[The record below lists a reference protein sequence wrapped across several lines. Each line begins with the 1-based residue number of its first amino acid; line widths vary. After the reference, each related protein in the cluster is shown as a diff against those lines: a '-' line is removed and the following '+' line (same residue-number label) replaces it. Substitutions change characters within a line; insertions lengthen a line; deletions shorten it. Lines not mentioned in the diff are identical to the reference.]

1 MPISLVAAQDHIERW
16 QKKLAQSRAPY
27 RQFWPKFLFRHED
40 IGNAASVLKSGVL
53 LSRASAGE
61 AGFENIA
68 AEDIVNANIRAH
80 DFARLYF
87 RPRTPTQFHI
97 EGIRRVAEYYHGVHA
112 PVLAMFVFSADRVLV
127 RPGTQFS
134 DGNMQ
139 SPQTSLGD
147 NGNFFSGID
156 FESVYHSFPLTDEN
170 KAAVVRA
177 RCAEVLVDSPLP
189 LDGHLC
195 AVLCRSSAERNY
207 LLHLLGPEV
216 AAKFARR
223 IYVHAEPGIFE
234 KRWAYVDTVDALADG
249 FAFTFHARS
258 DGSPC
263 DFKVKIYSEAKML
276 YSGKADGADLSKR
289 WRAPYNLHRGT
300 YGFEIMLDGVI
311 AYRADHFFDELPF

>member
-1 MPISLVAAQDHIERW
+1 MPISLVDAQVHIEQW
-16 QKKLAQSRAPY
+16 QKKMAQSRAPY

-40 IGNAASVLKSGVL
+40 IVNAASVLRSGVL
-53 LSRASAGE
+53 LSRTSASE
-61 AGFENIA
+61 TGFENIA
-68 AEDIVNANIRAH
+68 AHDIVNTNNRAH

-87 RPRTPTQFHI
+87 RPRTPTQFHV

-112 PVLAMFVFSADRVLV
+112 PVLVMFVFSADRVLV

-139 SPQTSLGD
+139 SPQTSMGND
-147 NGNFFSGID
+147 GNFFSRID
-156 FESVYHSFPLTDEN
+156 FESVYHSFPLTDNN
-170 KAAVVRA
+170 KATVVRA
-177 RCAEVLVDSPLP
+177 RCAEVLVGSPLP
-189 LDGHLC
+189 LDGHLS

-207 LLHLLGPEV
+207 FLHLLGPEI
-216 AAKFARR
+216 ATKWAKR

-263 DFKVKIYSEAKML
+263 DFKVKIYNGANIL
-276 YSGKADGADLSKR
+276 YGGKADGADLSKR
-289 WRAPYNLHRGT
+289 WRAPYNLLCGS
-300 YGFEIMLDGVI
+300 YGFEIVLDGVI